1 MSMKYDNI
9 YDSSR
14 IPINWVTCKRAV
26 ESTVTGEK
34 NWLVAVIPAI
44 ETKAPAQLIIVMSG
58 R

>member
-1 MSMKYDNI
+1 MKYDNI